1 MIYDKMKS
9 RRGKNGLNF
18 FEVIHDFR
26 KGLLGDFEKIMWIL
40 QIITNLFIIFVQEDL
55 KQIDKKQTNEHLHEH
70 ICSNYHSG
78 WKGVQD
84 NWCWKN
90 HTSNIIQLKRYK
102 ICIKTVLK
110 IWKSVWPKPRTTQDR
125 QGL

>member
-26 KGLLGDFEKIMWIL
+26 KGPAGWFWKSMWIL

-55 KQIDKKQTNEHLHEH
+55 RLTRSKQMNVYMSISVATTIQ
-70 ICSNYHSG
+70 G
-78 WKGVQD
+78 GKGCEYD
-84 NWCWKN
+84 DYYNWCWK
-90 HTSNIIQLKRYK
+90 
-102 ICIKTVLK
+102 
-110 IWKSVWPKPRTTQDR
+110 KPYF
-125 QGL
+125 

>member
-18 FEVIHDFR
+18 FEVIHDFG
-26 KGLLGDFEKIMWIL
+26 KGPAGWFWKSMWIL

-55 KQIDKKQTNEHLHEH
+55 RSTRSKQTNVYMT
-70 ICSNYHSG
+70 ISIATTIQG
-78 WKGVQD
+78 GKGCKVTD
-84 NWCWKN
+84 VEK
-90 HTSNIIQLKRYK
+90 TILLNIIQIVRYK
-102 ICIKTVLK
+102 ICIKIILQ
-110 IWKSVWPKPRTTQDR
+110 IWKSVWPKPRTTQDH